1 MNQEL
6 FFGLLIGGMFLSSVT
21 LGQLQVGGQNEKATD
36 PAITYAQTAR
46 ELLNQTKT
54 EYDKGNSTGA
64 EELAT
69 KAYLDNFEY
78 VEPALEQKD
87 ARDLKEQIEGM
98 MREDLRDM
106 IRDNASIEEVG
117 SHINATDAKLMEATS
132 ILNET
137 RK

>member
-1 MNQEL
+1 
-6 FFGLLIGGMFLSSVT
+6 
-21 LGQLQVGGQNEKATD
+21 
-36 PAITYAQTAR
+36 
-46 ELLNQTKT
+46 
-54 EYDKGNSTGA
+54 
-64 EELAT
+64 
-69 KAYLDNFEY
+69 
-78 VEPALEQKD
+78 
-87 ARDLKEQIEGM
+87 M

>member
-36 PAITYAQTAR
+36 PT
-46 ELLNQTKT
+46 
-54 EYDKGNSTGA
+54 TGA